1 MPNQRTVS
9 GDFFMALE
17 IPVLAGRVFDER
29 DDTEAS
35 PRAVVSAG
43 FARYAFP
50 GMPFEEVIGQR
61 VAPLF
66 QEREII
72 GVVGDVTLNA
82 HGTPAPT
89 VYHAHRQFAAN
100 RNWALTQVV
109 ATELPGE
116 RILPAV
122 RAEVTAMDPELVVYR
137 AAPLDEVV
145 GQGVGRERFALVLMG
160 AFAAVALVLAGVG
173 LSGVLAYSVRQR
185 TQEIGIR
192 MALGATAGQVRN
204 LVLRQAA
211 VVIGIGLVAGIG
223 GALAIGRW
231 LSSLLYETS
240 PRDPLVLLATVLLLT
255 VVALLAA
262 WLPAWRASR
271 VEPKIAIQE
280 Q

>member
-1 MPNQRTVS
+1 
-9 GDFFMALE
+9 
-17 IPVLAGRVFDER
+17 
-29 DDTEAS
+29 
-35 PRAVVSAG
+35 
-43 FARYAFP
+43 
-50 GMPFEEVIGQR
+50 
-61 VAPLF
+61 
-66 QEREII
+66 
-72 GVVGDVTLNA
+72 
-82 HGTPAPT
+82 
-89 VYHAHRQFAAN
+89 
-100 RNWALTQVV
+100 
-109 ATELPGE
+109 
-116 RILPAV
+116 
-122 RAEVTAMDPELVVYR
+122 MDPELVVYR